1 MVNKYRTLISIIL
14 VCVMFLCFFAI
25 LGIFSAYSK
34 APTETISSSSSSSDP
49 KDRLCTICG
58 KNKYQFKDANGVRR
72 CRECSIAI
80 SQSEAEAVNSYL
92 DSLPKYEIKYPESSS
107 STVSEIDELEVKV
120 TSFYGEYGYWK
131 VDGYVKNNT
140 YKTYYFIKLRAA
152 FKDKDYNVLDTAT
165 TYACG
170 DEGLAPGESTKFTI
184 YADYDSKIEWV
195 TVQVY
200 DWM

>member
-1 MVNKYRTLISIIL
+1 M
-14 VCVMFLCFFAI
+14 
-25 LGIFSAYSK
+25 
-34 APTETISSSSSSSDP
+34 
-49 KDRLCTICG
+49 CTICG
-58 KNKYQFKDANGVRR
+58 KNEYQFKDANGVRR

-80 SQSEAEAVNSYL
+80 SQSEAEAINSYL

-107 STVSEIDELEVKV
+107 STVSEVDELEVKV

-195 TVQVY
+195 NVQVY